1 MGRAKAIKIRWIKGL
16 FSLGMGPAVVF
27 GGTAI
32 DAAWGQGRVLIQTA
46 QAEAPTPVIP
56 PSNPVLLG
64 PGANSPGVNLLQ
76 QQLTQLGFYSGPID
90 GNYNTAT
97 QEAVK
102 AFQAS
107 AGLTMTGWLD
117 NNTWERMSTPKLLSA
132 ATPTPTQTEVPA
144 LITSSAPVQP
154 SAVTPPP
161 ADPSG
166 ETPPAQSPTPDATDP
181 VTDTETSPRR
191 RFRRF
196 LALPL
201 AGIAL
206 VGIGWGIKRL
216 GRGTSAGQ
224 EIPDPAVSGTVLAP
238 VDGDVYGGGRAE
250 NDHVAHDSALEA
262 ILDLASD
269 YPSPDQTNLD
279 QVAPEDFHGANSGDL
294 ADRPTDSLSLAVSQR
309 AAGNLSASQPEVAR
323 LSPVNIV
330 STLVGELSSTDA
342 AVRRRA
348 IWELGQRGNSTAIQ
362 PLVNG
367 LMVADSQEKSLIFAA
382 LAEIGNRSLQP
393 IQRAWVLGLQD
404 SSPEVRK
411 NAIRDLSRLHDA
423 LGQVRPLLIHAT
435 QDPDP
440 EVQSTAQWALGQWD
454 RAIPPSL
461 GPSAAE
467 RPYPKDSLHP

>member
-1 MGRAKAIKIRWIKGL
+1 MGRAKAIKIRWTKGL
-16 FSLGMGPAVVF
+16 FSFGLGSAVLF

-32 DAAWGQGRVLIQTA
+32 DTAWAQGGVSIQTA

-76 QQLTQLGFYSGPID
+76 QQLTQLGFYAGPID

-102 AFQAS
+102 AFQS
-107 AGLTMTGWLD
+107 SMGLTVTGWLD
-117 NNTWERMSTPKLLSA
+117 NYTWERMSTPKLLSA
-132 ATPTPTQTEVPA
+132 SAPTPAKPEVPR
-144 LITSSAPVQP
+144 LITSSAPAQP
-154 SAVTPPP
+154 LAEPPP
-161 ADPSG
+161 PGAPSG
-166 ETPPAQSPTPDATDP
+166 ETPPPQAPTTDANAP
-181 VTDTETSPRR
+181 ATDTEASPRR

-216 GRGTSAGQ
+216 RRAAPAGQ
-224 EIPDPAVSGTVLAP
+224 EPPDPGVSGAVLAP
-238 VDGDVYGGGRAE
+238 VDGDVYGEGRAE
-250 NDHVAHDSALEA
+250 NSHAAHDSALEA

-269 YPSPDQTNLD
+269 YPSPDQTDSN
-279 QVAPEDFHGANSGDL
+279 QVAPEDFYGANTGDL
-294 ADRPTDSLSLAVSQR
+294 VAQPSESASLVVPQR
-309 AAGNLSASQPEVAR
+309 AAGNLPVSQPEVAR
-323 LSPVNIV
+323 LPTVNIV
-330 STLVGELSSTDA
+330 STLVGEISSADA

-423 LGQVRPLLIHAT
+423 LGQIRPLLIHAT

-440 EVQSTAQWALGQWD
+440 EVQATAQWALGQWD
-454 RAIPPSL
+454 RVTPPSF
-461 GPSAAE
+461 GPSV
-467 RPYPKDSLHP
+467 KDSLHP